1 LPKRVVAVE
10 DGSEPER
17 QHRAGAETDAYHAGM
32 LEDSFLVYFM
42 SSAIVLADHDSE
54 VSARVAE
61 DGGSIHTLDAFQE
74 EGTPGT
80 GTIRECL
87 MLGQAVCV
95 PRHIDLS
102 ESGQRRSFR
111 LLGIRES
118 KGPTL
123 NLEEMGGATTR
134 TDANQ
139 VQLRPT
145 AYYFR
150 HMTNCNNFVALIRF
164 NGAF

>member
-1 LPKRVVAVE
+1 
-10 DGSEPER
+10 
-17 QHRAGAETDAYHAGM
+17 M
-32 LEDSFLVYFM
+32 LEDGFLVYLVG
-42 SSAIVLADHDSE
+42 SAVVFADYDSE

-61 DGGSIHTLDAFQE
+61 DGGSIHTLYAFQE

-102 ESGQRRSFR
+102 ESGQRRADR

-118 KGPTL
+118 RVRL
-123 NLEEMGGATTR
+123 
-134 TDANQ
+134 
-139 VQLRPT
+139 
-145 AYYFR
+145 
-150 HMTNCNNFVALIRF
+150 
-164 NGAF
+164 